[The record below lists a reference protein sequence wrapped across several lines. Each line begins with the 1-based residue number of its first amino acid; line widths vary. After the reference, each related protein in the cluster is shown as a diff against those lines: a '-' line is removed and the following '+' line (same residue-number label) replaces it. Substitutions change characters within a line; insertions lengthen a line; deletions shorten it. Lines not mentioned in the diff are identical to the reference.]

1 MNKLK
6 TIAITLGCASVATAT
21 VAAFGAKPLPFQPA
35 QATEKTFR
43 YDKTVGNTWAKGADF
58 VYQERNVPTGQ
69 GDPITTTVDG
79 QTGDNTGGFGGNN
92 FFETDTN
99 LGLKG
104 PITIEAGLN
113 NVTKFACEFHFAFS
127 KELVSSNKPRFD
139 ISIVASDGTHSS
151 ELVDSVSLTEDDY
164 DRAYSYVWTKKD
176 EDAPYVFT
184 RIKMTLTPHIDSSHA
199 YFVGFFHYAEVT
211 WNC

>member
-6 TIAITLGCASVATAT
+6 TIAITLGCTAVATAT
-21 VAAFGAKPLPFQPA
+21 VAAFGAKPLLFQPA
-35 QATEKTFR
+35 QATEKTFL
-43 YDKTVGNTWAKGADF
+43 YDKTVGGTWKDGAEF

-69 GDPITTTVDG
+69 GDPITTTVNG
-79 QTGDNTGGFGGNN
+79 QTGSNTGGFGGDN
-92 FFETDTN
+92 FFETASN

-113 NVTKFACEFHFAFS
+113 NVTRFACEFHFAFD
-127 KELVSSNKPRFD
+127 KDLASSNKPGFD
-139 ISIVASDGTHSS
+139 ISIVATDGVHNS
-151 ELVDSVSLTEDDY
+151 ELNGSVSLVEFDQ
-164 DRAYSYVWTKKD
+164 AYFYEWTKKD

-184 RIKMTLTPHIDSSHA
+184 QITMTLTPHINSSDA